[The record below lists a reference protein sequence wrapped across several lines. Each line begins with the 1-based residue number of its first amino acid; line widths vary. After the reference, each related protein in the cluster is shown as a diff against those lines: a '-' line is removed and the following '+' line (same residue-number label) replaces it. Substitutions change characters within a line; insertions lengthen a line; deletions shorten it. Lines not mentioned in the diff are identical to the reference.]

1 MRGLLKKE
9 PGERLGIAEIKKSS
23 FFSGK
28 FEEWKDKIKEKTPPF
43 IPDPKVFYYDKECI

>member
-9 PGERLGIAEIKKSS
+9 PRERLGIAEIKKAT

-28 FEEWKDKIKEKTPPF
+28 LDKNIKEKTPPF
-43 IPDPKVFYYDKECI
+43 IPDPKAFYYDKECS